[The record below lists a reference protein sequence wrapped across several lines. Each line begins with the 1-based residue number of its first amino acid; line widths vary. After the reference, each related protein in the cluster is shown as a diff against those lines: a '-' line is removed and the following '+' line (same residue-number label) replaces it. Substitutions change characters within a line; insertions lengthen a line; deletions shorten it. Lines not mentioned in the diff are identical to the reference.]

1 MMTFEKLTAGDGY
14 VFLVRQTAAHNAEK
28 RGHATLD
35 DASENGEPPGQWL
48 GRGLSALSQP
58 ISRTLVNDVDKSMW
72 RIEAGSPV
80 SDDQMKAL
88 FLLGLHPNT
97 DKIVK
102 HLISHGIGK
111 AAAKST
117 VRLGR
122 PIRVNDAST
131 ELRRRLAAAYRDH
144 NLNQGEHWNAPVDD
158 QLRAQIQTTIARK
171 VFTELHGREP
181 ADDHDLSKFIARGSH
196 ESTTSVACYHLTFT
210 PVKSVSVLWALAPLE
225 VAHKIEQCHNRAVAD
240 AFKYLDD
247 HTAFSRMGAQGVA
260 QIATEG
266 FIAAQFSYHASRA
279 DDPNLCT
286 HIAVSNKVRAVAAD
300 GIPRW
305 LALDGRY
312 LHKATVAASEL
323 YNTRIEAY
331 LIDVLGLSFAE
342 RAGTEPGKRPVREIA
357 GVPAD
362 LCKLLS
368 SRRGAIKPRYDE
380 LAKHFQLEYS
390 REPTTSESFALSRR
404 AALETREARHEPR
417 SPAQQR
423 AHWRDQA
430 TEQLGGQAKLNA
442 MLEDALTA
450 RHPPPPPITPEWI
463 QAQAAAVIE
472 TVAKSRS
479 AWQRTHVFA
488 EAQRR
493 VRAGGVAADP
503 QIAVALT
510 DAALQEPHSVAQD
523 RDNDTNLGQPHT
535 FWQLFSRSPASTTPP
550 PC

>member
-1 MMTFEKLTAGDGY
+1 MMKFEKLTAE
-14 VFLVRQTAAHNAEK
+14 FLVRQTAAHNAEK

-35 DASENGEPPGQWL
+35 DDSENGEPPGQWV

-58 ISRTLVNDVDKSMW
+58 ISGTLLTDLEKSMW
-72 RIEAGSPV
+72 RIEGGSPV

-102 HLISHGIGK
+102 HLFSQGIGK

-122 PIRVNDAST
+122 PFRVNDAST
-131 ELRRRLAAAYRDH
+131 ELRWRLAAAYRDH
-144 NLNQGEHWNAPVDD
+144 NLNQGAHWNAAIDD
-158 QLRAQIQTTIARK
+158 QLRAEIQTTIART

-181 ADDHDLSKFIARGSH
+181 ADDHELSKFIARGSH
-196 ESTTSVACYHLTFT
+196 ESTTSVAGYHLTFT

-225 VAHKIEQCHNRAVAD
+225 VAHRIEQCHKRAVAD

-260 QIATEG
+260 QIDTEG
-266 FIAAQFSYHASRA
+266 FIAAQFYQDSRA

-286 HIAVSNKVRAVAAD
+286 QIAVSNKVRAVAAD

-305 LALDGRY
+305 LALDGRH
-312 LHKATVAASEL
+312 LHKESVAASEL
-323 YNTRIEAY
+323 YNSRLEAD

-342 RAGTEPGKRPVREIA
+342 RANSERGKRPVREIS
-357 GVPAD
+357 GISPD

-368 SRRGAIKPRYDE
+368 SRRNAIKPRYDE
-380 LAKHFQLEYS
+380 LTNHFQLKHG

-404 AALETREARHEPR
+404 AALETRQPRHEPR

-442 MLEDALTA
+442 MLGDALTA
-450 RHPPPPPITPEWI
+450 RHRPPPPITPEWI

-472 TVAKSRS
+472 TVAASRS
-479 AWQRTHVFA
+479 AWQRTHIFA

-493 VRAGGVAADP
+493 VRTEGMAADP
-503 QIAVALT
+503 QVAVAIT
-510 DAALQEPHSVAQD
+510 DAALQEPHSVAQAHD
-523 RDNDTNLGQPHT
+523 HDTNLDRPRALR
-535 FWQLFSRSPASTTPP
+535 QLFSRSPASTPPP